1 MTMSKPKESHHKKVI
16 SKDTHIEY
24 LRGDVLKL
32 KDDIEELKAENY
44 QLLIQNKNLVYSADD
59 SDSEILRLKTI
70 ISYLEAQIILR

>member
-1 MTMSKPKESHHKKVI
+1 MSKPKESHHKKVI

>member
-1 MTMSKPKESHHKKVI
+1 MMSPSSHHKKKI

-59 SDSEILRLKTI
+59 ADSEILRLKTI
-70 ISYLEAQIILR
+70 ISYLEKLKMRQ

>member
-1 MTMSKPKESHHKKVI
+1 MSPSSHHKKKI

-32 KDDIEELKAENY
+32 KDDIEELKAEND

-59 SDSEILRLKTI
+59 ADSEILRLKTI
-70 ISYLEAQIILR
+70 ISYLEKLKMRQ

>member
-1 MTMSKPKESHHKKVI
+1 MSKPKESHHKKKI

-24 LRGDVLKL
+24 LREDVLKL

-59 SDSEILRLKTI
+59 ADSEILRLKTI